1 MKLFSA
7 IKIPPHLASQ
17 IERLQ
22 KGVSGARWSEPD
34 KLHITLAYYG
44 EVDDAHAEV
53 LDSELA
59 RRPFS
64 SFELSLGA
72 AGHFGKSE
80 PHAIWLSVNASDA
93 LIELHKHTKFAA
105 RRAGITVETRN
116 YKPHVTLAY
125 LKRGAPIERIIAFEK
140 LRADFNCKPFLVDE
154 FFLFSSHQ
162 KAKGHNSYHIEAS
175 YPLLGNLR

>member
-7 IKIPPHLASQ
+7 IKIPPHLAEQ
-17 IERLQ
+17 IQDLQ
-22 KGVSGARWSEPD
+22 KGVSGARWSDPD

-53 LDSELA
+53 LDEELA
-59 RRPFS
+59 KRAFS
-64 SFELSLGA
+64 SFKLSLGA

-80 PHAIWLSVNASDA
+80 PHAIWLSVNESGA
-93 LIELHKHTKFAA
+93 LVDLHQHTKFAA
-105 RRAGITVETRN
+105 RRAGIAVETRK

-125 LKRGAPIERIIAFEK
+125 LKKDAPIERVIAFEK
-140 LRADFNCKPFLVDE
+140 KRAGFNCKPFLVDE

-162 KAKGHNSYHIEAS
+162 KTKGGNLYRKEAS
-175 YPLLGNLR
+175 YPLLGNF

>member
-7 IKIPPHLASQ
+7 IKLPPHLAEQ
-17 IERLQ
+17 IGDLQ
-22 KGVSGARWSEPD
+22 KGVSGARWSGPD

-44 EVDDAHAEV
+44 EVDSAHAEV
-53 LDSELA
+53 LDYELA
-59 RRPFS
+59 KKPFS
-64 SFELSLGA
+64 SFKLSLGA

-80 PHAIWLSVNASDA
+80 PHALWLGVNESEA
-93 LIELHKHTKFAA
+93 LIDLHKHAKFAA
-105 RRAGITVETRN
+105 RRAGISVETRN

-125 LKRGAPIERIIAFEK
+125 LKRGAPIERIIDFEK
-140 LRADFNCKPFLVDE
+140 RRASFNCKPFLVDE